1 MNAAASRYRRKH
13 SPSTFCVRS
22 SAVSTSSTSALRF
35 SADKAELDIDTI
47 HAFLRDEAHWSKG
60 IPCDVVERAI
70 AGSLCFGAY
79 LDARLVGFARL
90 VNDHATFA
98 YLCDVFVLSE
108 HRGKGYGRALIDH
121 VFAQDAVRALRR
133 VALVTSDA
141 HALYR
146 TVGFTAPA
154 HPERWME
161 LHRPGVYAQPHAC
174 AR

>member
-1 MNAAASRYRRKH
+1 MDSRMRFVSR
-13 SPSTFCVRS
+13 SP
-22 SAVSTSSTSALRF
+22 AVPTSPIPALRF
-35 SADKAELDIDTI
+35 STDKAELDIDAI
-47 HAFLRDEAHWSKG
+47 YAFLRDEARWSKG
-60 IPCDVVERAI
+60 IPRDVVERAI

-79 LDARLVGFARL
+79 LDGRLVGFARL
-90 VNDHATFA
+90 VTDQATFA

-121 VFAQDAVRALRR
+121 VFAHDTVRGLRR
-133 VALVTSDA
+133 VALVTTDA

-146 TVGFTAPA
+146 PVGFTAPA

-161 LHRPGVYAQPHAC
+161 LHRPDVYAQPQPD